1 MSTNKIIVLPAE
13 LVVKVDENRGEIS
26 RAEFID
32 LLLDSHL
39 GKHNEEKN
47 QGFVTWESLVEFES
61 GIKERLRNFLEC
73 FITYSLEVGKE
84 SGNNDV
90 EPLIQR
96 LKEVPHPSVS
106 AKRSNCPI
114 SSGPGSGGDRR
125 AGKTGKGRQMRSIF
139 IQAPTD
145 KVFEAM
151 CDLTR
156 HAKWAAHEI
165 TIEAG
170 QEAPPAVGNTYT
182 SSHTKATAPDRLTV
196 TEMSPN
202 ERFVFHSV
210 MPNSWELDFTMTS
223 TAQGDG
229 TLVTREAK
237 VAKMPALMFPFK
249 LLLPVI
255 GGIYD
260 KKLLNNMK
268 ADLEGPD

>member
-1 MSTNKIIVLPAE
+1 
-13 LVVKVDENRGEIS
+13 
-26 RAEFID
+26 
-32 LLLDSHL
+32 
-39 GKHNEEKN
+39 
-47 QGFVTWESLVEFES
+47 
-61 GIKERLRNFLEC
+61 
-73 FITYSLEVGKE
+73 
-84 SGNNDV
+84 
-90 EPLIQR
+90 
-96 LKEVPHPSVS
+96 
-106 AKRSNCPI
+106 
-114 SSGPGSGGDRR
+114 
-125 AGKTGKGRQMRSIF
+125 
-139 IQAPTD
+139 
-145 KVFEAM
+145 M

-156 HAKWAAHEI
+156 HAKWAAHAI

-182 SSHTKATAPDRLTV
+182 SYHANHTAPDRLTI

-210 MPNSWELDFTMTS
+210 MPNRWELDFTMTS

-237 VAKMPALMFPFK
+237 VAKMPALIFPFK

-268 ADLEGPD
+268 ADLEAAA